1 MVRYVLISL
10 LKTLL
15 LILSLPIVFIA
26 GLFFGL
32 VIMPFITLKEVF
44 DEIWADFDFY
54 MNEGDKNK

>member
-10 LKTLL
+10 LKTFLL
-15 LILSLPIVFIA
+15 VLSLPIVLVA

-32 VIMPFITLKEVF
+32 VIMPSITLKEAF

-54 MNEGDKNK
+54 MNGGDEKK